1 MKDIKIKYCIN
12 EKIWVASN
20 ENKTQ
25 LAKKYRL
32 SRQYFS
38 ELINFKRTMSY
49 KTIKKNGFEDK
60 FIEPVLWYAKE
71 KRVVRFK
78 DAKTEIEKQIIKIY
92 EESKNETEN

>member
-1 MKDIKIKYCIN
+1 
-12 EKIWVASN
+12 
-20 ENKTQ
+20 
-25 LAKKYRL
+25 
-32 SRQYFS
+32 
-38 ELINFKRTMSY
+38 MSY

-92 EESKNETEN
+92 EENNESKR